1 MADHSPHPEAR
12 PPKLDP
18 AQVPAAFRHLISLAE
33 RYGVTDDGYR
43 SEMVASLPDSG
54 RTELAQFLTD
64 YDDALD
70 SWLAGPESDGPTFS
84 EAYIVYNSTLLSFP
98 SSDYVLCSTIT
109 LLFNY

>member
-1 MADHSPHPEAR
+1 MADHYPHPEAR

-84 EAYIVYNSTLLSFP
+84 EAYIVFSALRMAADEAGT
-98 SSDYVLCSTIT
+98 
-109 LLFNY
+109 